1 MLTLSNAILVAGLT
15 CCQLRSEPRIR
26 QREPIKRTDA
36 KLVGVVGF
44 EPASPASRTRLWA
57 SAESVPPLEQRL
69 SLPYR
74 CPSPRILGLRW
85 EWIDFERGIIFLPD
99 SKTGKKSIVLSA
111 EALAVLSKVT
121 RTAAT

>member
-57 SAESVPPLEQRL
+57 SAESGPHF
-69 SLPYR
+69 
-74 CPSPRILGLRW
+74 G
-85 EWIDFERGIIFLPD
+85 
-99 SKTGKKSIVLSA
+99 TA
-111 EALAVLSKVT
+111 AVLALPVPVSANFGIAMGVD
-121 RTAAT
+121 